1 MFSVDKDNE
10 ISTITFD
17 TPGSSV
23 NSWGREAVKAFR
35 TVVEAALAD
44 ESVKGV
50 IIASA
55 KKDWIVGAD
64 LKEIF
69 ASGDP
74 DSVMDMGRGLTDIF
88 RRIETGG
95 KMFVAA
101 INGTALGGGY
111 ELALACHKRI
121 ALNNPA
127 TRIGLPEVGIGLL
140 PGAGGTQRL
149 PRLIGIQAA
158 LPLMLEGKRLTV
170 DKALAAKMVDA
181 VVQTPEELT
190 AAAKETIRT
199 QFNAVQPWDAKGYRI
214 PGGGPEHPDNVMF
227 LAGASGNI
235 MKRTFG
241 NYPAPV
247 LILRSV
253 NEGLQLPLEK
263 ALVVEQRY
271 FEALLRSKVSH
282 HLIRTLFL
290 HLGEAGKIP
299 ASLAG
304 VETIPLQKIGIL
316 GAGMMGAGIAYVSAL
331 AGYDVV
337 LKDRDKE
344 SAEKGKDHAR
354 KLLFDSVAKGRT
366 TQAKADAVLDRI
378 KAVGTDSALE
388 GCDLVIEAVFED
400 RELKARVTKDTE
412 ALMNPG
418 GVFASNTSTLPI
430 TGLAEASVR
439 PDRFIGLHFFS
450 PVDKMQL
457 VEIIRGKETSGLAV
471 KLCLEYVHKI
481 KKTPIVVN
489 DGRGFFT
496 SRIFTTYLFEAFE
509 MVAEGIS
516 PALIENC
523 GKITGMATPPLAVAD
538 EVSLELVYKIMVQ
551 TEKDLGKAYDSPG
564 ARLLK
569 TMVQDLDRLGRKNGK
584 GFYDYPES
592 TEQSAAG
599 HKKHL
604 WKGIRG
610 LVPEA
615 AEQPDAETVKERLL
629 YIQALEAAKCWE
641 EGIVEKPAD
650 ADLGSIF
657 GWGFAAHTGGVLSY
671 IDFVGMDRFI
681 ARAEELAALYGE
693 RFKPCAKLL
702 NTKSVY
708 ST

>member
-1 MFSVDKDNE
+1 MFSIEKDQDLA
-10 ISTITFD
+10 IVTFD
-17 TPGSSV
+17 TPNSSV
-23 NSWGREAVKAFR
+23 NSWGLQATTEFR
-35 TVVEAALAD
+35 KVVDGILAD
-44 ESVKGV
+44 EGLKGA
-50 IIASA
+50 IITSA
-55 KKDWIVGAD
+55 KRDWIVGAD

-74 DSVMDMGRGLTDIF
+74 DGIMVMAKELTDVF
-88 RRIETGG
+88 RKLETSG

-121 ALNNPA
+121 ALNNPH
-127 TRIGLPEVGIGLL
+127 TRIGLPEVTIGLL

-170 DKALAAKMVDA
+170 DKALAAKLVDA
-181 VVQTPEELT
+181 IAQTPEEMISLAK
-190 AAAKETIRT
+190 AAIRE
-199 QFNAVQPWDAKGYRI
+199 QFNAVQPWDNKGFKL
-214 PGGGPEHPDNVMF
+214 PGGGTDHPDNVMF

-235 MKRTFG
+235 IKRTFG
-241 NYPAPV
+241 NFPAPI

-253 NEGLQLPLEK
+253 NEGLQLPFEK
-263 ALVVEQRY
+263 ALVIEQRY
-271 FEALLRSKVSH
+271 FEALLRSKESH
-282 HLIRTLFL
+282 NLIRTLFL
-290 HLGEAGKIP
+290 HMGEAGKVP
-299 ASLAG
+299 AELAS
-304 VETIPLQKIGIL
+304 VETIPVQKIGIL

-344 SAEKGKDHAR
+344 AAEKGKDYSR
-354 KLLFDSVAKGRT
+354 NLLFDSVSKGRS
-366 TQAKADAVLDRI
+366 TQEKADAVLDKI
-378 KAVGTDSALE
+378 KPTGNASDLE

-400 RELKARVTKDTE
+400 RALKASVTQETE
-412 ALMNPG
+412 AVMNPK

-439 PDRFIGLHFFS
+439 PDNFIGLHFFS

-457 VEIIRGKETSGLAV
+457 VEIIRGKNTSDFAV
-471 KLCLEYVHKI
+471 KQCLEYVHKI

-509 MVAEGIS
+509 MVAEGVL
-516 PALIENC
+516 PAIIENC
-523 GKITGMATPPLAVAD
+523 GKMTGMATAPLAVAD

-551 TEKDLGKAYDSPG
+551 TEKDLGKEYNTPG
-564 ARLLK
+564 AALIK
-569 TMVQDLDRLGRKNGK
+569 KMVKDLNRLGRKNGA
-584 GFYDYPES
+584 GFYDYPEGS
-592 TEQSAAG
+592 
-599 HKKHL
+599 KKHL
-604 WKGIRG
+604 WKHLGE
-610 LVPEA
+610 LVAPA
-615 AEQPDAETVKERLL
+615 KNQPSAETVKERLL

-657 GWGFAAHTGGVLSY
+657 GWGFAPHTGGVLSY
-671 IDFVGMDRFI
+671 IDYIGLDKFL
-681 ARAEELAALYGE
+681 ARADEFAAAYGK
-693 RFKPCAKLL
+693 RFAPTAKLRAI
-702 NTKSVY
+702 KSVY
-708 ST
+708 

>member
-1 MFSVDKDNE
+1 MFSIEKDQD
-10 ISTITFD
+10 IAIVTFD

-23 NSWGREAVKAFR
+23 NAWGLKATTEFKK
-35 TVVEAALAD
+35 TVEAILAD
-44 ESVKGV
+44 DSLKGAV
-50 IIASA
+50 ITSA
-55 KKDWIVGAD
+55 KRDWIVGAD

-74 DSVMDMGRGLTDIF
+74 DGIMVMAKELTDIF
-88 RRIETGG
+88 RRLETSG

-121 ALNNPA
+121 ALNNPY
-127 TRIGLPEVGIGLL
+127 TRIGLPEVTIGLL

-181 VVQTPEELT
+181 VAQTPEEMLGMAK
-190 AAAKETIRT
+190 AAIRE
-199 QFNAVQPWDAKGYRI
+199 QFNAVQPWDAKGFKI
-214 PGGGPEHPDNVMF
+214 PGGGTDHPDNVMF

-241 NYPAPV
+241 NFPAPV

-253 NEGLQLPLEK
+253 NEGLQLPFEK
-263 ALVVEQRY
+263 ALVIEQRY
-271 FEALLRSKVSH
+271 FEALLRSKESH
-282 HLIRTLFL
+282 NLIRTLFL
-290 HLGEAGKIP
+290 NMGEAGKIP
-299 ASLAG
+299 AGLASL
-304 VETIPLQKIGIL
+304 ETIPVQKIGIL

-344 SAEKGKDHAR
+344 SAEKGKDYSR
-354 KLLFDSVAKGRT
+354 KLLIESVSKGRS
-366 TQAKADAVLDRI
+366 TQEKADALLDKI
-378 KAVGTDSALE
+378 KPTGNPADLE
-388 GCDLVIEAVFED
+388 SCDLVIEAVFED
-400 RELKARVTKDTE
+400 RALKAAVTQETE
-412 ALMNPG
+412 AVMNPK

-430 TGLAEASVR
+430 TGLAEASAR
-439 PDRFIGLHFFS
+439 PENFIGLHFFS

-457 VEIIRGKETSGLAV
+457 VEIIRGKSTSDFAV

-509 MVAEGIS
+509 MVAEGVS

-523 GKITGMATPPLAVAD
+523 GKMTGMATAPLAVAD
-538 EVSLELVYKIMVQ
+538 EVSLELVYKIMLQ
-551 TEKDLGKAYDSPG
+551 TEKDLGKEYATPG
-564 ARLLK
+564 AALIK
-569 TMVQDLDRLGRKNGK
+569 KMVKDLNRLGRKNGA
-584 GFYDYPES
+584 GFYDYPE
-592 TEQSAAG
+592 G
-599 HKKHL
+599 GKKHL
-604 WKGIRG
+604 WKHLAD
-610 LVPEA
+610 LVAPA
-615 AEQPDAETVKERLL
+615 KHQPDAETVKERLL

-671 IDFVGMDRFI
+671 IDYVGLDKFL
-681 ARAEELAALYGE
+681 ARAEELAAKYGE
-693 RFKPCAKLL
+693 RFTPCTKLRSI
-702 NTKSVY
+702 KSIY
-708 ST
+708 